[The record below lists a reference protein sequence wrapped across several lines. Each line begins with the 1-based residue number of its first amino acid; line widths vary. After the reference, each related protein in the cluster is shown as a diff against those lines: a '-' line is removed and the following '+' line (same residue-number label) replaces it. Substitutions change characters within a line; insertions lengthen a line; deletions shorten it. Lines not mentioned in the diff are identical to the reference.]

1 MLAFCSHSRGKRGS
15 KDKEESPITARKI
28 AETVVDEVCM
38 CDSLFLH
45 ISAASQCTL
54 TYIIFI
60 FDIMKEI

>member
-38 CDSLFLH
+38 
-45 ISAASQCTL
+45 
-54 TYIIFI
+54 
-60 FDIMKEI
+60 